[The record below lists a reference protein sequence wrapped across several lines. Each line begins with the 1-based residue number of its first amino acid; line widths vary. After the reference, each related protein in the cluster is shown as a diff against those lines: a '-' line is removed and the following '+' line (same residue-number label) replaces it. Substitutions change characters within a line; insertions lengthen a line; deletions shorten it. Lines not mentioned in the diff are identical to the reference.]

1 MVKLGFL
8 AYANSGGLGI
18 QSKRLCELL
27 NPDRVLVID
36 SRGFSQN
43 KDLNLSWYEK
53 YQTFKTERG
62 FPTDSE
68 VDAFLQGL
76 THVFILENPYNF
88 YLPWKAKQL
97 GIKTYCQVNY
107 EFSENMEKLYLPKPD
122 LFLAPSYWKLKEMK
136 SVLKNVEYLPP
147 PIDPEEFREVREIN
161 FARKGKKRF
170 LHVIGT
176 LAYKDRN
183 GTLDLLKAVKQSTSD
198 FELVIRTQH
207 EIPIEYFLD
216 DPRVIYDYQNI
227 GSNAELYR
235 DFDAVILPRRYG
247 GLSLVMNEA
256 LMAGLPVIMTDI
268 EPNNCI
274 LPKSWL
280 VKSKYKSQIVV
291 KSIIDVYSV
300 DVNEL
305 TKKIDWFV
313 TQDLKREAYNIAL
326 DNFSFEILKPR
337 YDAIFS

>member
-1 MVKLGFL
+1 MKLGFL

-27 NPDRVLVID
+27 KPHRVLIID

-43 KDLNLSWYEK
+43 KDLHLDWYK
-53 YQTFKTERG
+53 DYQTFKTERG

-68 VDAFLQGL
+68 IDAFLQGL
-76 THVFILENPYNF
+76 THVFMLENPYNF
-88 YLPWKAKQL
+88 YLPWKARQI
-97 GIKTYCQVNY
+97 GIKTYCQLNY

-122 LFLAPSYWKLKEMK
+122 LFLSPSYWKLKEMK
-136 SVLKNVEYLPP
+136 KILRQVEYLPP
-147 PIDPEEFREVREIN
+147 PIDPDEFREVREVN
-161 FARKGKKRF
+161 FARNGKKRF
-170 LHVIGT
+170 LHIIGT

-183 GTLDLLKAVKQSTSD
+183 GTLDLLEAVKQSKSD
-198 FELVIRTQH
+198 FELVIKTQH

-216 DPRVIYDYQNI
+216 DPRITYDYENI

-274 LPKSWL
+274 LPKKWL
-280 VKSKYKSQIVV
+280 VKSEYKSQIVV
-291 KSIIDVYSV
+291 KSIIDVYSA
-300 DVNEL
+300 DHTALAEKLNWL
-305 TKKIDWFV
+305 MD
-313 TQDLKREAYNIAL
+313 QNLKREAFNIAL
-326 DNFSFEILKPR
+326 DNFSFEVLQER
-337 YDAIFS
+337 YKAIFS